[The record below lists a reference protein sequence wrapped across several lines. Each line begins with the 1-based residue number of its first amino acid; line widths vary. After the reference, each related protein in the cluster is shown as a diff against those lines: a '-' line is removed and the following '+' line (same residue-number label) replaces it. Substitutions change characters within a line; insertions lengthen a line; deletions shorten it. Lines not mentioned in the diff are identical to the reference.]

1 MIYDLSIFFFWFPC
15 CPKSVDAFCVQ
26 FVRLKLKPLVLLNDL
41 VRGGNEWSSGHVAIL
56 VVNFLLR
63 TLRDKPQAFQL
74 KGLKIPDWAVG
85 EDAIN
90 LLCGQG
96 VPGLLSVN
104 AELGKTDHEM
114 RQPLPP
120 PKRAKHESAG
130 DVPLQPKIESKHEPK
145 SENHHGPH
153 SAGEQE
159 PEEQNEN
166 RKRQQNETEAENVPV
181 RKAQRIE
188 RASARAVPVSNT
200 NEANAVVQSAI
211 DLLSSRSIRAADRR
225 LEKNAKMILG
235 KCGLDFNYHFQPAH
249 KGKLEA
255 GHWSSF
261 LKGVMGKEDIA
272 CLSCQALIQKFEVD
286 RIRTMAEQ
294 TGQLPQ
300 PVAMELPEGDE
311 GPCLALVPLDTVVS
325 PPQKRTTAGRPRRGE
340 ECDLES
346 KRAGIYRFLDR
357 AEATQRL
364 PKHKKENE
372 QQIREEMSKRPC
384 QCMLCGVYFHMPV
397 LTNNMAMKLVR

>member
-235 KCGLDFNYHFQPAH
+235 KCGLDFNYHCPAQSLI
-249 KGKLEA
+249 GKDVHSDKEA
-255 GHWSSF
+255 
-261 LKGVMGKEDIA
+261 A
-272 CLSCQALIQKFEVD
+272 
-286 RIRTMAEQ
+286 
-294 TGQLPQ
+294 
-300 PVAMELPEGDE
+300 
-311 GPCLALVPLDTVVS
+311 
-325 PPQKRTTAGRPRRGE
+325 
-340 ECDLES
+340 
-346 KRAGIYRFLDR
+346 RFLN
-357 AEATQRL
+357 
-364 PKHKKENE
+364 PKHLLTTQYDDHGILLFQFLGLKSF
-372 QQIREEMSKRPC
+372 QIFWE
-384 QCMLCGVYFHMPV
+384 F
-397 LTNNMAMKLVR
+397 LTNHDAALGP